1 VTSAETEP
9 IHNPKASR
17 SPRPPPHR
25 ERFTRRFRFIPGAK
39 QASPRDKPKA
49 SRSPPIPRITLL
61 IEASGTPCGAPP
73 PPSNNNVL
81 SLLGESGPGRRFP
94 FSLFPDFPDGAPSR
108 PPVEGAR
115 ERFRFISVV
124 SPGLRQSH
132 ATVFCLPS
140 SPRFPMALRF
150 SPGLSIPLIEASGT
164 SRGAPPPPSN
174 NVLSLLGE
182 SGPGRRFPF
191 SLFPDFP
198 DGAPSRL
205 PVEGAR

>member
-1 VTSAETEP
+1 MRT
-9 IHNPKASR
+9 PKCTHLPLKVGSCVR
-17 SPRPPPHR
+17 IDPC
-25 ERFTRRFRFIPGAK
+25 
-39 QASPRDKPKA
+39 
-49 SRSPPIPRITLL
+49 PPIVFPAAGVVGLCSSLLSRLPL
-61 IEASGTPCGAPP
+61 IEASGTSRAAPP
-73 PPSNNNVL
+73 PPSNNVF
-81 SLLGESGPGRRFP
+81 SLLGEPGPGRRFP

-108 PPVEGAR
+108 LPVEGAR

-140 SPRFPMALRF
+140 SPRFPVALRF

-182 SGPGRRFPF
+182 PGPGRRFPF
-191 SLFPDFP
+191 SLFPD
-198 DGAPSRL
+198 GAPSRL
-205 PVEGAR
+205 PVEG